1 VRTTES
7 SPFKGG
13 VSAPAL
19 NNPHAIIA
27 YAWQKQLVAVDLGD
41 RGDIQAARW
50 QVEVWVDKISS
61 ELGYSIVF
69 AGLVHPD
76 AKGFV
81 GEMLNNL
88 AKRVGLEPVWLT
100 EKDWKP

>member
-1 VRTTES
+1 MES

-13 VSAPAL
+13 VRAPAL
-19 NNPHAIIA
+19 NNPHPIIA
-27 YAWQKQLVAVDLGD
+27 YVWQKQLIAVDLGD

-50 QVEVWVDKISS
+50 QLEVWTEKISS

-69 AGLVHPD
+69 VGLVHPD

-81 GEMLNNL
+81 GEMLNDL
-88 AKRVGLEPVWLT
+88 AKRTDLDPIWQK
-100 EKDWKP
+100 EKDWMP

>member
-1 VRTTES
+1 MTES
-7 SPFKGG
+7 TSFKGG
-13 VSAPAL
+13 VRAPAL
-19 NNPHAIIA
+19 NNPHPIIA

-50 QVEVWVDKISS
+50 QLEIWTEKISS
-61 ELGYSIVF
+61 ELGYAVVF
-69 AGLVHPD
+69 VGLVHPD

-81 GEMLNNL
+81 GEMLNEL
-88 AKRVGLEPVWLT
+88 AKRADLDPIWLT